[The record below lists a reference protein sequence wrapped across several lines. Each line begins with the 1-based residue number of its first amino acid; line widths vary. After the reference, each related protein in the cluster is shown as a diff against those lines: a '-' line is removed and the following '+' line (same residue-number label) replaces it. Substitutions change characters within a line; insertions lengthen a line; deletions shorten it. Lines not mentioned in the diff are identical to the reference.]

1 MIRRASLPA
10 VAMLVALA
18 LPSPAAEVGSG
29 DAAVSSLARG
39 PDGSVWAGLDYGD
52 VRRIVG
58 DELEQRFGF
67 SGRKGWGFSVED
79 MVSFGLANTVY
90 LGRGRYERDST
101 GFRRY
106 LAQISADDC
115 RALMQ

>member
-1 MIRRASLPA
+1 
-10 VAMLVALA
+10 
-18 LPSPAAEVGSG
+18 
-29 DAAVSSLARG
+29 
-39 PDGSVWAGLDYGD
+39 VWAGLDYGD

-67 SGRKGWGFSVED
+67 AGRKGWGFSVED
-79 MVSFGLANTVY
+79 MVSFGLSNTVY